1 MTLSPAAELL
11 PRLPRERTRVCGRD
25 CRFPDFV
32 LENVLR
38 YAASL
43 ENT

>member
-1 MTLSPAAELL
+1 
-11 PRLPRERTRVCGRD
+11 VCGGA